1 MGKISIYAKRAL
13 RVLLTILSVLLAVL
27 ATIITCSLKWMFDT
41 WSNLTMDE
49 LIYHLTSPLE
59 GTNDAMIKEY
69 VVKCIVPAV
78 VILLVLAVILTAF
91 RKKKRYYAV
100 MAGAIVLSVSVSAL
114 SVHGAWQAL
123 DVGNYVADR
132 GTYSTFID
140 DNYISPADVE
150 MTFPQEKRNLIYI
163 FLESMETTYADTQS
177 GGAFTENVIPE
188 LTQIAQEN
196 EDFSGETD
204 KLNGGYSMPGTTWT
218 IGAMFGQTAGLPLSV
233 SIDGN
238 NMDTQDTFFAGAV
251 TLGDILE
258 SQGYSQTLLIG
269 SDAVFGGRELY
280 FTEHGSYEMMD
291 YKYAAQNGLIPEDYL
306 VWWGY
311 EDQKLFEFAKQK
323 VTELAAQPEPFNLT
337 MLTVDTHFEDGY
349 MCEGCPKLYGD
360 DQYSNV
366 MRCSSQQVASFIRWI
381 QQQDFYENT
390 TIVLCGDH
398 PTMDSDYCE
407 DVDSDYIRKT
417 YTAYINAAAQKET
430 ETRRDFTTF
439 DQFPTT
445 LAALG
450 VQIEGNRLGLGTNLF
465 SSEPTLTE
473 RFGLDTEAAELKKK
487 SQLIEELADIDYDSQ
502 SLMERE
508 GRVPTGT
515 VYADPYLRDIGGIP
529 VTVTDLV
536 NLPDTV
542 QSVQIAVWTNEDQS
556 DLQWIQLTDRGD
568 GSYGANINVANY
580 GFKLGVYYIDA
591 YIVDGTGTPYM
602 IGQTT
607 GYGGEDGFGGAALGG
622 SPPLL

>member
-1 MGKISIYAKRAL
+1 MRNLSVFVKAFFRIL
-13 RVLLTILSVLLAVL
+13 FTILAVLLAVL
-27 ATIITCSLKWMFDT
+27 ATVITCSLRWMFDT

-49 LIYHLTSPLE
+49 LIYHLTSPLD
-59 GTNDAMIKEY
+59 GTNDAMIREY
-69 VVKCIVPAV
+69 IDTCIVPAV
-78 VILLVLAVILTAF
+78 IVLLFLLVLFAAF
-91 RKKKRYYAV
+91 RKKKRYYVV

-114 SVHGAWQAL
+114 SVRGAWQDL

-140 DNYISPADVE
+140 DNYVSPSDVE
-150 MTFPQEKRNLIYI
+150 LTFPQEKRNLIYI

-177 GGAFTENVIPE
+177 GGAFDRNVIPE

-196 EDFSGETD
+196 EDFSGETAD
-204 KLNGGYSMPGTTWT
+204 LNGGYSMPGTTWT
-218 IGAMFGQTAGLPLSV
+218 IGAMFAQTSGLPLSV

-238 NMDTQDTFFAGAV
+238 SMDTQTSFFAGAV

-269 SDAVFGGRELY
+269 SDAAFGGRELY
-280 FTEHGSYEMMD
+280 FTEHGNYEMMD
-291 YKYAAQNGLIPEDYL
+291 YKYAVQNGLIPEDYH

-311 EDQKLFEFAKQK
+311 EDEKLFEFARQK

-349 MCEGCPKLYGD
+349 VCERCPQLYGD

-366 MRCSSQQVASFIRWI
+366 MRCSSRQVSAFVQWL

-390 TIVLCGDH
+390 TIILCGDH

-407 DVDSDYIRKT
+407 DIDSGYTRKT

-473 RFGLDTEAAELKKK
+473 RFGRETEERELKKN
-487 SQLIEELADIDYDSQ
+487 SQLIEKLADIDYDSE
-502 SLMERE
+502 SLKVRE

-529 VTVTDLV
+529 VTVTDLA
-536 NLPDTV
+536 NLPDEV

-556 DLQWIQLTDRGD
+556 DLQWIQLGSRED
-568 GSYGANINVANY
+568 GSFGANINVANY

-591 YIVDGTGTPYM
+591 YIVDSTGTPYM
-602 IGQTT
+602 IGQAT
-607 GYGGEDGFGGAALGG
+607 GYVD
-622 SPPLL
+622 

>member
-1 MGKISIYAKRAL
+1 MKKLSVFAKQSL
-13 RVLLTILSVLLAVL
+13 CVLLTILAILLAAL
-27 ATIITCSLKWMFDT
+27 ATIITCSLQWMFNT

-59 GTNDAMIKEY
+59 GTNDAMIREY
-69 VVKCIVPAV
+69 IDECIVPAV
-78 VILLVLAVILTAF
+78 VILLVLVVIFAAS

-100 MAGAIVLSVSVSAL
+100 MAGAIILSVSISAL

-123 DVGNYVADR
+123 DVGNYVTDK

-140 DNYISPADVE
+140 DNYVSPADVE
-150 MTFPQEKRNLIYI
+150 ITFPQEKRNLIYI

-188 LTQIAQEN
+188 LTRIAQEN

-204 KLNGGYSMPGTTWT
+204 NLNGGYSMPGTTWT
-218 IGAMFGQTAGLPLSV
+218 IGGMFGQTAGLPLSV

-238 NMDTQDTFFAGAV
+238 SMDTQDTFFAGAV

-280 FTEHGSYEMMD
+280 FTEHGNYEMMD
-291 YKYAAQNGLIPEDYL
+291 YKYAAENGLIPEDYY

-349 MCEGCPKLYGD
+349 MCESCPQLYGD

-366 MRCSSQQVASFIRWI
+366 MRCSSQQVAAFIRWL

-398 PTMDSDYCE
+398 PTMDSDYCA
-407 DVDSDYIRKT
+407 DVDSDYTRKT

-430 ETRRDFTTF
+430 DSRRDYTTF

-450 VQIEGNRLGLGTNLF
+450 VQIDGNRLGLGTNLF

-473 RFGLDTEAAELKKK
+473 RFGLDTEAAELKKNSK
-487 SQLIEELADIDYDSQ
+487 LIEELANIDHNSQ

-515 VYADPYLRDIGGIP
+515 VYVDSYLRDIGGIP
-529 VTVTDLV
+529 VTVTDLA

-542 QSVQIAVWTNEDQS
+542 QSVQIAVWTTEDQS

-602 IGQTT
+602 IGQAT
-607 GYGGEDGFGGAALGG
+607 GYVD
-622 SPPLL
+622 

>member
-13 RVLLTILSVLLAVL
+13 RVLLTILAVLLAVL

-140 DNYISPADVE
+140 DNYVSPADVE

-163 FLESMETTYADTQS
+163 FLESMETTYADTQN

-258 SQGYSQTLLIG
+258 SQGYSQTLVIG

-337 MLTVDTHFEDGY
+337 MLTVDTHSEDGY

-407 DVDSDYIRKT
+407 DVDGDYIRKT

-607 GYGGEDGFGGAALGG
+607 GYVD
-622 SPPLL
+622 

>member
-1 MGKISIYAKRAL
+1 MRKLSVFVKAFFRIL
-13 RVLLTILSVLLAVL
+13 FTILAVLLAVL
-27 ATIITCSLKWMFDT
+27 ATVITCSLRWMFDT

-49 LIYHLTSPLE
+49 LIYHLTSPLD
-59 GTNDAMIKEY
+59 GTNDAMIREY
-69 VVKCIVPAV
+69 IDTCIVPAV
-78 VILLVLAVILTAF
+78 IVLLFLLVLFAAF
-91 RKKKRYYAV
+91 RKKKRYYIV
-100 MAGAIVLSVSVSAL
+100 MAGAIVLSVSVGAL
-114 SVHGAWQAL
+114 SVRGAWQDL

-140 DNYISPADVE
+140 DNYVSPSDVE
-150 MTFPQEKRNLIYI
+150 LTFPQEKRNLIYI

-177 GGAFTENVIPE
+177 GGAFDRNVIPE

-196 EDFSGETD
+196 EDFSGETAD
-204 KLNGGYSMPGTTWT
+204 LNGGYSMPGTTWT
-218 IGAMFGQTAGLPLSV
+218 IGAMFAQTSGLPLSV

-238 NMDTQDTFFAGAV
+238 SMDTQTSFFAGAV

-269 SDAVFGGRELY
+269 SDAAFGGRELY
-280 FTEHGSYEMMD
+280 FTEHGNYEMMD
-291 YKYAAQNGLIPEDYL
+291 YKYAVQNGLIPEDYY

-311 EDQKLFEFAKQK
+311 EDEKLFEFARQK

-349 MCEGCPKLYGD
+349 VCERCPQLYGD

-366 MRCSSQQVASFIRWI
+366 MRCSSRQVSAFVQWL

-390 TIVLCGDH
+390 TIILCGDH

-407 DVDSDYIRKT
+407 DIDSGYTRKT

-473 RFGLDTEAAELKKK
+473 RFGRETEERELKKN
-487 SQLIEELADIDYDSQ
+487 SQLIEKLADIDYDSE
-502 SLMERE
+502 SLKVRE

-529 VTVTDLV
+529 VTVTDLA
-536 NLPDTV
+536 NLPDEV

-556 DLQWIQLTDRGD
+556 DLQWIQLGARED
-568 GSYGANINVANY
+568 GSFGANINVANY

-591 YIVDGTGTPYM
+591 YIVDSTGTPYM
-602 IGQTT
+602 IGQAT
-607 GYGGEDGFGGAALGG
+607 GYVD
-622 SPPLL
+622 

>member
-291 YKYAAQNGLIPEDYL
+291 YKYAVQNGLIPEDYL

-607 GYGGEDGFGGAALGG
+607 GYVD
-622 SPPLL
+622 

>member
-1 MGKISIYAKRAL
+1 MRNLSVFVKAFFRIL
-13 RVLLTILSVLLAVL
+13 FTILAVLLAVL
-27 ATIITCSLKWMFDT
+27 ATVITCSLRWMFDT

-49 LIYHLTSPLE
+49 LIYHLTSPLD
-59 GTNDAMIKEY
+59 GTNDAMIREY
-69 VVKCIVPAV
+69 IDTCIVPAV
-78 VILLVLAVILTAF
+78 IVLLFLLVLFAAF
-91 RKKKRYYAV
+91 RKKKRYYVV
-100 MAGAIVLSVSVSAL
+100 MAGAIVLSVSVGAL
-114 SVHGAWQAL
+114 SVRGAWQDL

-140 DNYISPADVE
+140 DNYVSPSDVE
-150 MTFPQEKRNLIYI
+150 LTFPQEKRNLIYI

-177 GGAFTENVIPE
+177 GGAFDRNVIPE

-196 EDFSGETD
+196 EDFSGETAD
-204 KLNGGYSMPGTTWT
+204 LNGGYSMPGTTWT
-218 IGAMFGQTAGLPLSV
+218 IGAMFAQTSGLPLSV

-238 NMDTQDTFFAGAV
+238 SMDTQTSFFAGAV

-269 SDAVFGGRELY
+269 SDAAFGGRELY
-280 FTEHGSYEMMD
+280 FTEHGNYEMMD
-291 YKYAAQNGLIPEDYL
+291 YKYAVQNGLIPEDYH

-311 EDQKLFEFAKQK
+311 EDEKLFEFARQK

-349 MCEGCPKLYGD
+349 VCERCPQLYGD

-366 MRCSSQQVASFIRWI
+366 MRCSSRQVSAFVQWL

-390 TIVLCGDH
+390 TIILCGDH

-407 DVDSDYIRKT
+407 DIDSGYTRKT

-473 RFGLDTEAAELKKK
+473 RFGRETEERELKKN
-487 SQLIEELADIDYDSQ
+487 SQLIEKLADIDYDSE
-502 SLMERE
+502 SLKVRE

-529 VTVTDLV
+529 VTVTDLA
-536 NLPDTV
+536 NLPDEV

-556 DLQWIQLTDRGD
+556 DVQWIQLEARED

-591 YIVDGTGTPYM
+591 YIVDSTGTPYM
-602 IGQTT
+602 IGQAT
-607 GYGGEDGFGGAALGG
+607 GYVD
-622 SPPLL
+622 

>member
-381 QQQDFYENT
+381 QKQDFYENT

-607 GYGGEDGFGGAALGG
+607 GYVD
-622 SPPLL
+622 

>member
-13 RVLLTILSVLLAVL
+13 RVLLTILAVLLAVL

-123 DVGNYVADR
+123 DVGNYMADR

-140 DNYISPADVE
+140 DNYVSPADVE

-163 FLESMETTYADTQS
+163 FLESMETTYADTQN

-556 DLQWIQLTDRGD
+556 DLQWIQLTDQGD
-568 GSYGANINVANY
+568 VSYGANINVANY

-607 GYGGEDGFGGAALGG
+607 GYVD
-622 SPPLL
+622 

>member
-1 MGKISIYAKRAL
+1 MRNLSVFVKAFFRIL
-13 RVLLTILSVLLAVL
+13 FTILAVLLAVL
-27 ATIITCSLKWMFDT
+27 ATVITCSLRWMFDT

-49 LIYHLTSPLE
+49 LIYHLTSPLD
-59 GTNDAMIKEY
+59 GTNDAMIREY
-69 VVKCIVPAV
+69 IDTCIVPAV
-78 VILLVLAVILTAF
+78 IVLLFLLVLFAAF
-91 RKKKRYYAV
+91 RKKKRYYIV
-100 MAGAIVLSVSVSAL
+100 MAGAIVLSVSVGAL
-114 SVHGAWQAL
+114 SVRGAWQDL

-140 DNYISPADVE
+140 DNYVSPSDVE
-150 MTFPQEKRNLIYI
+150 LTFPQEKRNLIYI

-177 GGAFTENVIPE
+177 GGAFDRNVIPE

-196 EDFSGETD
+196 EDFSGETAD
-204 KLNGGYSMPGTTWT
+204 LNGGYSMPGTTWT
-218 IGAMFGQTAGLPLSV
+218 IGAMFAQTSGLPLSV

-238 NMDTQDTFFAGAV
+238 SMDTQTSFFAGAV

-269 SDAVFGGRELY
+269 SDAAFGGRELY
-280 FTEHGSYEMMD
+280 FTEHGNYEMMD
-291 YKYAAQNGLIPEDYL
+291 YKYAVQNGLIPEDYH

-311 EDQKLFEFAKQK
+311 EDEKLFEFARQK

-349 MCEGCPKLYGD
+349 VCERCPQLYGD

-366 MRCSSQQVASFIRWI
+366 MRCSSRQVSAFVQWL

-390 TIVLCGDH
+390 TIILCGDH

-407 DVDSDYIRKT
+407 DIDSGYTRKT

-473 RFGLDTEAAELKKK
+473 RFGRETEERELKKN
-487 SQLIEELADIDYDSQ
+487 SQLIEKLADIDYDSE
-502 SLMERE
+502 SLKVRE

-529 VTVTDLV
+529 VTVTDLA
-536 NLPDTV
+536 NLPDEV

-556 DLQWIQLTDRGD
+556 DLQWIQLGARED
-568 GSYGANINVANY
+568 GSFGANINVANY

-591 YIVDGTGTPYM
+591 YIVDSTGTPYM
-602 IGQTT
+602 IGQAT
-607 GYGGEDGFGGAALGG
+607 GYVD
-622 SPPLL
+622 

>member
-123 DVGNYVADR
+123 DVGSYVADR

-163 FLESMETTYADTQS
+163 FLESMETTYADTQN

-607 GYGGEDGFGGAALGG
+607 GYVD
-622 SPPLL
+622 

>member
-1 MGKISIYAKRAL
+1 MRNLSVFVKAFFRIL
-13 RVLLTILSVLLAVL
+13 FTILAVLLAVL
-27 ATIITCSLKWMFDT
+27 ATVITCSLRWMFDT

-49 LIYHLTSPLE
+49 LIYHLTSPLD
-59 GTNDAMIKEY
+59 GTNDAMIREY
-69 VVKCIVPAV
+69 IDTCIVPAV
-78 VILLVLAVILTAF
+78 IVLLFLLVLFAAF
-91 RKKKRYYAV
+91 RKKKRYYII
-100 MAGAIVLSVSVSAL
+100 MAGAIVLSVSVGAL
-114 SVHGAWQAL
+114 SVRGAWQDL

-140 DNYISPADVE
+140 DNYVSPSDVE
-150 MTFPQEKRNLIYI
+150 LTFPQEKRNLIYI

-177 GGAFTENVIPE
+177 GGAFDRNVIPE

-196 EDFSGETD
+196 EDFSGETAD
-204 KLNGGYSMPGTTWT
+204 LNGGYSMPGTTWT
-218 IGAMFGQTAGLPLSV
+218 IGAMFAQTSGLPLSV

-238 NMDTQDTFFAGAV
+238 SMDTQTSFFAGAV

-269 SDAVFGGRELY
+269 SDAAFGGRELY
-280 FTEHGSYEMMD
+280 FTEHGNYEMMD
-291 YKYAAQNGLIPEDYL
+291 YKYAVQNGLIPEDYY

-311 EDQKLFEFAKQK
+311 EDEKLFEFARQK

-349 MCEGCPKLYGD
+349 VCERCPQLYGD

-366 MRCSSQQVASFIRWI
+366 MRCSCRQVSAFVQWL

-390 TIVLCGDH
+390 TIILCGDH

-407 DVDSDYIRKT
+407 DIDSGYTRKT

-473 RFGLDTEAAELKKK
+473 RFGRETEERELKKN
-487 SQLIEELADIDYDSQ
+487 SQLIEKLADIDYDSE
-502 SLMERE
+502 SLKVRE

-529 VTVTDLV
+529 VTVTDLA
-536 NLPDTV
+536 NLPDEV

-556 DLQWIQLTDRGD
+556 DLQWIQLGARED
-568 GSYGANINVANY
+568 GSFGANINVANY

-591 YIVDGTGTPYM
+591 YIVDSTGTPYM
-602 IGQTT
+602 IGQAT
-607 GYGGEDGFGGAALGG
+607 GYVD
-622 SPPLL
+622 

>member
-1 MGKISIYAKRAL
+1 MRKLSVFVKAFFRIL
-13 RVLLTILSVLLAVL
+13 FTILAVLLAVL
-27 ATIITCSLKWMFDT
+27 ATVITCSLRWMFDT

-49 LIYHLTSPLE
+49 LIYHLTSPLD
-59 GTNDAMIKEY
+59 GTNDAMIREY
-69 VVKCIVPAV
+69 IDTCIVPAV
-78 VILLVLAVILTAF
+78 IVLLFLLVLFAAL
-91 RKKKRYYAV
+91 RKKKRSYIV
-100 MAGAIVLSVSVSAL
+100 MAGAIVLSVSVGAL
-114 SVHGAWQAL
+114 SVRGAWQDL

-140 DNYISPADVE
+140 DNYVSPSDVE
-150 MTFPQEKRNLIYI
+150 LTFPQEKRNLIYI

-177 GGAFTENVIPE
+177 GGAFDRNVIPE

-196 EDFSGETD
+196 EDFSGETAD
-204 KLNGGYSMPGTTWT
+204 LNGGYSMPGTTWT
-218 IGAMFGQTAGLPLSV
+218 IGAMFAQTSGLPLSV

-238 NMDTQDTFFAGAV
+238 SMDTQTSFFAGAV

-269 SDAVFGGRELY
+269 SDAAFGGRELY
-280 FTEHGSYEMMD
+280 FTEHGNYEMMD
-291 YKYAAQNGLIPEDYL
+291 YKYAVQNGLIPEDYH

-311 EDQKLFEFAKQK
+311 EDEKLFEFARQK

-349 MCEGCPKLYGD
+349 VCERCPQLYGD

-366 MRCSSQQVASFIRWI
+366 MRCSSRQVSAFVQWL

-390 TIVLCGDH
+390 TIILCGDH

-407 DVDSDYIRKT
+407 DIDSGYTRKT

-445 LAALG
+445 LATLG

-473 RFGLDTEAAELKKK
+473 RFGRETEERELKKN
-487 SQLIEELADIDYDSQ
+487 SQLIEKLADIDYDSE
-502 SLMERE
+502 SLKVRE

-529 VTVTDLV
+529 VTVTDLA
-536 NLPDTV
+536 NLPDEV

-556 DLQWIQLTDRGD
+556 DLQWIQLGARED
-568 GSYGANINVANY
+568 GSFGANINVANY

-591 YIVDGTGTPYM
+591 YIVDSTGTPYM
-602 IGQTT
+602 IGQAT
-607 GYGGEDGFGGAALGG
+607 GYVD
-622 SPPLL
+622 

>member
-1 MGKISIYAKRAL
+1 MRNLSVFVKAFFRIL
-13 RVLLTILSVLLAVL
+13 FTILAVLLAVL
-27 ATIITCSLKWMFDT
+27 ATVITCSLRWMFDT

-49 LIYHLTSPLE
+49 LIYHLTSPLD
-59 GTNDAMIKEY
+59 GTNDAMIREY
-69 VVKCIVPAV
+69 IDTCIVPAV
-78 VILLVLAVILTAF
+78 IVLLFLLVLFAAF
-91 RKKKRYYAV
+91 RKKKRYYIV
-100 MAGAIVLSVSVSAL
+100 MAGAIVLSVSVGAL
-114 SVHGAWQAL
+114 SVRGAWQDL
-123 DVGNYVADR
+123 DMGNYVADR

-140 DNYISPADVE
+140 DNYVSPSDVE
-150 MTFPQEKRNLIYI
+150 LTFPQEKRNLIYI

-177 GGAFTENVIPE
+177 GGAFDRNVIPE

-196 EDFSGETD
+196 EDFSGETAD
-204 KLNGGYSMPGTTWT
+204 LNGGYSMPGTTWT
-218 IGAMFGQTAGLPLSV
+218 IGAMFAQTSGLPLSV

-238 NMDTQDTFFAGAV
+238 SMDTQTSFFAGAV

-269 SDAVFGGRELY
+269 SDAAFGGRELY
-280 FTEHGSYEMMD
+280 FTEHGNYEMMD
-291 YKYAAQNGLIPEDYL
+291 YKYAVQNGLIPEDYH

-311 EDQKLFEFAKQK
+311 EDEKLFEFARQK
-323 VTELAAQPEPFNLT
+323 VTELVAQPEPFNLT

-349 MCEGCPKLYGD
+349 VCERCPQLYGD

-366 MRCSSQQVASFIRWI
+366 MRCSSRQVSAFVQWL
-381 QQQDFYENT
+381 QQQDFYENA
-390 TIVLCGDH
+390 TIILCGDH

-407 DVDSDYIRKT
+407 DIDSGYTRKT

-473 RFGLDTEAAELKKK
+473 RFGRETEERELKKN
-487 SQLIEELADIDYDSQ
+487 SQLIEKLADIDYDSE
-502 SLMERE
+502 SLKVRE

-529 VTVTDLV
+529 VTVTDLA
-536 NLPDTV
+536 NLPDEV

-556 DLQWIQLTDRGD
+556 DLQWIQLGARED
-568 GSYGANINVANY
+568 GSFGANINVANY

-591 YIVDGTGTPYM
+591 YIVDSTGTPYM
-602 IGQTT
+602 IGQAT
-607 GYGGEDGFGGAALGG
+607 GYVD
-622 SPPLL
+622 

>member
-1 MGKISIYAKRAL
+1 MRNLSVFVKAFFRIL
-13 RVLLTILSVLLAVL
+13 FTILAVLLAVL
-27 ATIITCSLKWMFDT
+27 ATVITCSLRWMFDT

-49 LIYHLTSPLE
+49 LIYHLTSPLD
-59 GTNDAMIKEY
+59 GTNDAMIREY
-69 VVKCIVPAV
+69 IDTCIVPAV
-78 VILLVLAVILTAF
+78 IVLLFLLVLFAAF
-91 RKKKRYYAV
+91 RKKKRYYIV
-100 MAGAIVLSVSVSAL
+100 MAGAIVLSVSVGAL
-114 SVHGAWQAL
+114 SVRGAWQDL

-140 DNYISPADVE
+140 DNYVSPSDVE
-150 MTFPQEKRNLIYI
+150 LTFPQEKRNLIYI

-177 GGAFTENVIPE
+177 GGAFDRNVIPE

-196 EDFSGETD
+196 EDFSGETAD
-204 KLNGGYSMPGTTWT
+204 LNGGYSMPGTTWT
-218 IGAMFGQTAGLPLSV
+218 IGAMFAQTSGLPLSV

-238 NMDTQDTFFAGAV
+238 SMDTQTSFFAGAV

-269 SDAVFGGRELY
+269 SDAAFGGRELY
-280 FTEHGSYEMMD
+280 FTEHGNYEMMD
-291 YKYAAQNGLIPEDYL
+291 YKYAVQNGLIPEDYH

-311 EDQKLFEFAKQK
+311 EDEKLFEFARQK
-323 VTELAAQPEPFNLT
+323 VTELAAQPEPFILT

-349 MCEGCPKLYGD
+349 VCERCPQLYGD

-366 MRCSSQQVASFIRWI
+366 MRCSSRQVSAFVQWL

-390 TIVLCGDH
+390 TIILCGDH

-407 DVDSDYIRKT
+407 DIDSGYTRKT

-445 LAALG
+445 LATLG

-473 RFGLDTEAAELKKK
+473 RFGRETEERELKKN
-487 SQLIEELADIDYDSQ
+487 SQLIEKLADIDYDSE
-502 SLMERE
+502 SLKVRE

-529 VTVTDLV
+529 VTVTDLA
-536 NLPDTV
+536 NLPDEV

-556 DLQWIQLTDRGD
+556 DLQWIQLGARED
-568 GSYGANINVANY
+568 GSFGANINVANY

-591 YIVDGTGTPYM
+591 YIVDSTGTPYM
-602 IGQTT
+602 IGQAT
-607 GYGGEDGFGGAALGG
+607 GYVD
-622 SPPLL
+622 

>member
-1 MGKISIYAKRAL
+1 MRKLSVFVKAFFRIL
-13 RVLLTILSVLLAVL
+13 FTILAVLLAVL
-27 ATIITCSLKWMFDT
+27 ATVITCSLRWMFDT

-49 LIYHLTSPLE
+49 LIYHLTSPLD
-59 GTNDAMIKEY
+59 GTNDAMIREY
-69 VVKCIVPAV
+69 IDTCIVPAV
-78 VILLVLAVILTAF
+78 IVLLFLLVLFAAF
-91 RKKKRYYAV
+91 RKKKRYYIV
-100 MAGAIVLSVSVSAL
+100 IAGAIVLSVSVSAL
-114 SVHGAWQAL
+114 SVRGAWQDL

-140 DNYISPADVE
+140 DNYVSPSDVE
-150 MTFPQEKRNLIYI
+150 LTFPQEKRNLIYI

-177 GGAFTENVIPE
+177 GGAFDRNVIPE

-196 EDFSGETD
+196 EDFSGETAD
-204 KLNGGYSMPGTTWT
+204 LNGGYSMPGTTWT
-218 IGAMFGQTAGLPLSV
+218 IGAMFAQTSGLPLSV

-238 NMDTQDTFFAGAV
+238 SMDTQTSFFAGAV

-269 SDAVFGGRELY
+269 SDAAFGGRELY
-280 FTEHGSYEMMD
+280 FTEHGNYEMMD
-291 YKYAAQNGLIPEDYL
+291 YKYAVQNGLIPEDYY

-311 EDQKLFEFAKQK
+311 EDEKLFEFARQK

-349 MCEGCPKLYGD
+349 VCERCPQLYGD

-366 MRCSSQQVASFIRWI
+366 MRCSSRQVSAFVQWL

-390 TIVLCGDH
+390 TIILCGDH

-407 DVDSDYIRKT
+407 DIDSGYTRKT

-473 RFGLDTEAAELKKK
+473 RFGRETEERELKKN
-487 SQLIEELADIDYDSQ
+487 SQLIEKLADIDYDSE
-502 SLMERE
+502 SLKVRE

-529 VTVTDLV
+529 VTVTDLA
-536 NLPDTV
+536 NLPDEV

-556 DLQWIQLTDRGD
+556 DLQWIQLGSRED
-568 GSYGANINVANY
+568 GSFGANINVANY

-591 YIVDGTGTPYM
+591 YIVDSTGTPYM
-602 IGQTT
+602 IGQAT
-607 GYGGEDGFGGAALGG
+607 GYVD
-622 SPPLL
+622 

>member
-1 MGKISIYAKRAL
+1 MRNLSVFVKAFFRIL
-13 RVLLTILSVLLAVL
+13 FTILAVLLAVL
-27 ATIITCSLKWMFDT
+27 ATVITCSLRWMFDT

-49 LIYHLTSPLE
+49 LIYHLTSPLD
-59 GTNDAMIKEY
+59 GTNDAMIREY
-69 VVKCIVPAV
+69 IDTCIVPAV
-78 VILLVLAVILTAF
+78 IVLLFLLVLFAAF
-91 RKKKRYYAV
+91 RKKKRYYIV
-100 MAGAIVLSVSVSAL
+100 MAGAIVLSVSVGAL
-114 SVHGAWQAL
+114 SVRGAWQDL

-140 DNYISPADVE
+140 DNYVSPSDVE
-150 MTFPQEKRNLIYI
+150 LTFPQEKRNLIYI

-177 GGAFTENVIPE
+177 GGAFDRNVIPE

-196 EDFSGETD
+196 EDFSGETAD
-204 KLNGGYSMPGTTWT
+204 LNGGYSMPGTTWT
-218 IGAMFGQTAGLPLSV
+218 IGAMFAQTSGLPLSV

-238 NMDTQDTFFAGAV
+238 SMDTQTSFFAGAV

-269 SDAVFGGRELY
+269 SDAAFGGRELY
-280 FTEHGSYEMMD
+280 FTEHGNYEMMD
-291 YKYAAQNGLIPEDYL
+291 YKYAVQNGLIPEDYY

-311 EDQKLFEFAKQK
+311 EDEKLFEFARQK

-349 MCEGCPKLYGD
+349 VCERCPQLYGD

-366 MRCSSQQVASFIRWI
+366 MRCSCRQVFAFVQWL

-390 TIVLCGDH
+390 TIILCGDH

-407 DVDSDYIRKT
+407 DIDSGYTRKT

-473 RFGLDTEAAELKKK
+473 RFGRETEERELKKN
-487 SQLIEELADIDYDSQ
+487 SQLIEKLADIDYDSE
-502 SLMERE
+502 SLKVRE

-529 VTVTDLV
+529 VTVTDLA
-536 NLPDTV
+536 NLPDEV

-556 DLQWIQLTDRGD
+556 DLQWIQLGARED
-568 GSYGANINVANY
+568 GSFGANINVANY

-591 YIVDGTGTPYM
+591 YIVDSTGTPYM
-602 IGQTT
+602 IGQAT
-607 GYGGEDGFGGAALGG
+607 GYVD
-622 SPPLL
+622 

>member
-1 MGKISIYAKRAL
+1 MRKLSVFVKAFFRIL
-13 RVLLTILSVLLAVL
+13 FTILAVLLAVL
-27 ATIITCSLKWMFDT
+27 ATVITCSLRWMFDT

-49 LIYHLTSPLE
+49 LIYHLTSPLD
-59 GTNDAMIKEY
+59 GTNDAMIREY
-69 VVKCIVPAV
+69 IDTCIVPAV
-78 VILLVLAVILTAF
+78 IVLLFLLVLFAAF
-91 RKKKRYYAV
+91 RKKKRYYIV
-100 MAGAIVLSVSVSAL
+100 MAGAIVLSVSVGAL
-114 SVHGAWQAL
+114 SVRGAWQDL

-140 DNYISPADVE
+140 DNYVSPSDVE
-150 MTFPQEKRNLIYI
+150 LTFPQEKRNLIYI
-163 FLESMETTYADTQS
+163 FLESMEITYADTQS
-177 GGAFTENVIPE
+177 GGAFDRNVIPE

-196 EDFSGETD
+196 EDFSGETAD
-204 KLNGGYSMPGTTWT
+204 LNGGYSMPGTTWT
-218 IGAMFGQTAGLPLSV
+218 IGAMFAQTSGLPLSV

-238 NMDTQDTFFAGAV
+238 SMDTQTSFFAGAV

-269 SDAVFGGRELY
+269 SDAAFGGRELY
-280 FTEHGSYEMMD
+280 FTEHGNYEMMD
-291 YKYAAQNGLIPEDYL
+291 YKYAVQNGLIPEDYY

-311 EDQKLFEFAKQK
+311 EDEKLFEFARQK

-349 MCEGCPKLYGD
+349 VCERCPQLYGD

-366 MRCSSQQVASFIRWI
+366 MRCSSRQVSAFVQWL

-390 TIVLCGDH
+390 TIILCGDH

-407 DVDSDYIRKT
+407 DIDSGYTRKT

-473 RFGLDTEAAELKKK
+473 RFGRETEERELKKN
-487 SQLIEELADIDYDSQ
+487 SQLIEELANIDFDSQ

-529 VTVTDLV
+529 VTVTDLA
-536 NLPDTV
+536 NLPDEV

-556 DLQWIQLTDRGD
+556 DLQWIQLGARED
-568 GSYGANINVANY
+568 GSFGANINVANY

-591 YIVDGTGTPYM
+591 YIVDSTGTPYM
-602 IGQTT
+602 IGQAT
-607 GYGGEDGFGGAALGG
+607 GYVD
-622 SPPLL
+622 

>member
-1 MGKISIYAKRAL
+1 MRKLSVFVKAFF
-13 RVLLTILSVLLAVL
+13 RVLFTILAVLLAVL
-27 ATIITCSLKWMFDT
+27 ATVITCSLRWMFDT

-49 LIYHLTSPLE
+49 LIYHLTSPLD
-59 GTNDAMIKEY
+59 GTNDAMIREY
-69 VVKCIVPAV
+69 IDTCIVPAV
-78 VILLVLAVILTAF
+78 IVLLFLLVLFAAF
-91 RKKKRYYAV
+91 RKKKRYYIV
-100 MAGAIVLSVSVSAL
+100 MAGAIVLSVSVGAL
-114 SVHGAWQAL
+114 SVRGAWQDL

-140 DNYISPADVE
+140 DNYVSPSDVE
-150 MTFPQEKRNLIYI
+150 LTFPQEKRNLIYI

-177 GGAFTENVIPE
+177 GGAFDRNVIPE

-196 EDFSGETD
+196 EDFSGETAD
-204 KLNGGYSMPGTTWT
+204 LNGGYSMPGTTWT
-218 IGAMFGQTAGLPLSV
+218 IGAMFAQTSGLPLSV

-238 NMDTQDTFFAGAV
+238 SMDTQTSFFAGAV

-269 SDAVFGGRELY
+269 SDAAFGGRELY
-280 FTEHGSYEMMD
+280 FTEHGNYEMMD
-291 YKYAAQNGLIPEDYL
+291 YKYAVQNGLIPEDYH

-311 EDQKLFEFAKQK
+311 EDEKLFEFARQK

-349 MCEGCPKLYGD
+349 VCERCPQLYGD

-366 MRCSSQQVASFIRWI
+366 MRCSSRQVSAFVQWL

-390 TIVLCGDH
+390 TIILCGDH

-407 DVDSDYIRKT
+407 DIDSGYTRKT

-473 RFGLDTEAAELKKK
+473 RFGRETEERELKKN
-487 SQLIEELADIDYDSQ
+487 SQLIEKLADIDYDSE
-502 SLMERE
+502 SLKVRE

-529 VTVTDLV
+529 VTVTDLA
-536 NLPDTV
+536 NLPDEV

-556 DLQWIQLTDRGD
+556 DLQWIQLGARED
-568 GSYGANINVANY
+568 GSFGANINVANY

-591 YIVDGTGTPYM
+591 YIVDSTGTPYM
-602 IGQTT
+602 IGPAT
-607 GYGGEDGFGGAALGG
+607 GYVD
-622 SPPLL
+622 

>member
-1 MGKISIYAKRAL
+1 MKKLSVFVKAFFRIL
-13 RVLLTILSVLLAVL
+13 FTILAVLLAVL
-27 ATIITCSLKWMFDT
+27 ATVITCSLRWMFDT

-49 LIYHLTSPLE
+49 LIYHLTSPLD
-59 GTNDAMIKEY
+59 GTNDAMIREY
-69 VVKCIVPAV
+69 IDTCIVPAV
-78 VILLVLAVILTAF
+78 IVLLFLLVLFAAF
-91 RKKKRYYAV
+91 RKKKRYYIV
-100 MAGAIVLSVSVSAL
+100 MAGAIVLSVSVGAL
-114 SVHGAWQAL
+114 SVRGAWQDL

-140 DNYISPADVE
+140 DNYVSPSDVE
-150 MTFPQEKRNLIYI
+150 LTFPQEKRNLIYI

-177 GGAFTENVIPE
+177 GGAFDRNVIPE

-196 EDFSGETD
+196 EDFSGETAD
-204 KLNGGYSMPGTTWT
+204 LNGGYSMPGTTWT
-218 IGAMFGQTAGLPLSV
+218 IGAMFAQTSGLPLSV

-238 NMDTQDTFFAGAV
+238 SMDTQTSFFAGAV

-269 SDAVFGGRELY
+269 SDAAFGGRELY
-280 FTEHGSYEMMD
+280 FTEHGNYEMMD
-291 YKYAAQNGLIPEDYL
+291 YKYAVQNGLIPEDYY

-311 EDQKLFEFAKQK
+311 EDEKLFEFARQK

-349 MCEGCPKLYGD
+349 VCERCPQLYGD

-366 MRCSSQQVASFIRWI
+366 MRCSCRQVSAFVQWL

-390 TIVLCGDH
+390 TIILCGDH

-407 DVDSDYIRKT
+407 DIDSGYTRKT

-473 RFGLDTEAAELKKK
+473 RFGRETEERELKKN
-487 SQLIEELADIDYDSQ
+487 SQLIEKLADIDYDSE
-502 SLMERE
+502 SLKVRE

-529 VTVTDLV
+529 VTVTDLA
-536 NLPDTV
+536 NLPDEV

-556 DLQWIQLTDRGD
+556 DLQWIQLGARED
-568 GSYGANINVANY
+568 GSFGANINVANY

-591 YIVDGTGTPYM
+591 YIVDSTGTPYM
-602 IGQTT
+602 IGQAT
-607 GYGGEDGFGGAALGG
+607 GYVD
-622 SPPLL
+622 

>member
-13 RVLLTILSVLLAVL
+13 RVLLTILAVLLAVL

-41 WSNLTMDE
+41 WGNLTMDE

-123 DVGNYVADR
+123 DVENYVADR

-140 DNYISPADVE
+140 DNYVSPADVE

-163 FLESMETTYADTQS
+163 FLESMETTYADTQN

-407 DVDSDYIRKT
+407 DVDGDYIRKT

-607 GYGGEDGFGGAALGG
+607 GYVD
-622 SPPLL
+622 

>member
-1 MGKISIYAKRAL
+1 
-13 RVLLTILSVLLAVL
+13 
-27 ATIITCSLKWMFDT
+27 
-41 WSNLTMDE
+41 
-49 LIYHLTSPLE
+49 
-59 GTNDAMIKEY
+59 
-69 VVKCIVPAV
+69 
-78 VILLVLAVILTAF
+78 
-91 RKKKRYYAV
+91 
-100 MAGAIVLSVSVSAL
+100 
-114 SVHGAWQAL
+114 
-123 DVGNYVADR
+123 
-132 GTYSTFID
+132 
-140 DNYISPADVE
+140 
-150 MTFPQEKRNLIYI
+150 
-163 FLESMETTYADTQS
+163 METTYADTQS
-177 GGAFTENVIPE
+177 GGAFDRNVIPE

-196 EDFSGETD
+196 EDFSGETAD
-204 KLNGGYSMPGTTWT
+204 LNGGYSMPGTTWT
-218 IGAMFGQTAGLPLSV
+218 IGAMFAQTSGLPLSV

-238 NMDTQDTFFAGAV
+238 SMDTQTSFFAGAV

-269 SDAVFGGRELY
+269 SDAAFGGRELY
-280 FTEHGSYEMMD
+280 FTEHGNYEMMD
-291 YKYAAQNGLIPEDYL
+291 YKYAVQNGLIPEDYH

-311 EDQKLFEFAKQK
+311 EDEKLFEFARQK

-349 MCEGCPKLYGD
+349 VCERCPQLYGD

-366 MRCSSQQVASFIRWI
+366 MRCSSRQVSAFVQWL

-390 TIVLCGDH
+390 TIILCGDH

-407 DVDSDYIRKT
+407 DIDSGYTRKT

-473 RFGLDTEAAELKKK
+473 RFGRETEERELKKN
-487 SQLIEELADIDYDSQ
+487 SQLIEKLADIDYDSE
-502 SLMERE
+502 SLKVRE

-529 VTVTDLV
+529 VTVTDLA
-536 NLPDTV
+536 NLPDEV

-556 DLQWIQLTDRGD
+556 DLQWIQLGARED
-568 GSYGANINVANY
+568 GSFGANINVANY

-591 YIVDGTGTPYM
+591 YIVDSTGTPYM
-602 IGQTT
+602 IGQAT
-607 GYGGEDGFGGAALGG
+607 GYVD
-622 SPPLL
+622 

>member
-1 MGKISIYAKRAL
+1 MRNLSVFVKAFFRIL
-13 RVLLTILSVLLAVL
+13 FTILAVLLAVL
-27 ATIITCSLKWMFDT
+27 ATVITCSLRWMFDT

-49 LIYHLTSPLE
+49 LIYHLTSPLD
-59 GTNDAMIKEY
+59 GTNDAMIREY
-69 VVKCIVPAV
+69 IDTCIVPAV
-78 VILLVLAVILTAF
+78 IVLLFLLVLFAAF
-91 RKKKRYYAV
+91 RKKKRYYIV
-100 MAGAIVLSVSVSAL
+100 MAGAIVLSVSVGAL
-114 SVHGAWQAL
+114 SVRGAWQDL

-140 DNYISPADVE
+140 DNYVSPSDVE
-150 MTFPQEKRNLIYI
+150 LTFPQEKRNLIYI

-177 GGAFTENVIPE
+177 GGAFDRNVIPE

-196 EDFSGETD
+196 EDFSGETAD
-204 KLNGGYSMPGTTWT
+204 LNGGYSMPGTTWT
-218 IGAMFGQTAGLPLSV
+218 IGAMFAQTSGLPLSV

-238 NMDTQDTFFAGAV
+238 SMDTQTSFFAGAV

-269 SDAVFGGRELY
+269 SDAAFGGRELY
-280 FTEHGSYEMMD
+280 FTEHGNYEMMD
-291 YKYAAQNGLIPEDYL
+291 YKYAVQNGLIPEDYH

-311 EDQKLFEFAKQK
+311 EDEKLFEFARQK

-349 MCEGCPKLYGD
+349 VCERCPQLYGD

-366 MRCSSQQVASFIRWI
+366 MRCSSRQVSAFVQWL

-390 TIVLCGDH
+390 TIILCGDH
-398 PTMDSDYCE
+398 PTMVSDYCE
-407 DVDSDYIRKT
+407 DIDSGYTRKT

-473 RFGLDTEAAELKKK
+473 RFGRETEERELKKN
-487 SQLIEELADIDYDSQ
+487 SQLIEKLADIDYDSE
-502 SLMERE
+502 SLKVRE

-529 VTVTDLV
+529 VTVTDLA
-536 NLPDTV
+536 NLPDEV

-556 DLQWIQLTDRGD
+556 DLQWIQLGARED
-568 GSYGANINVANY
+568 GSFGANINVANY

-591 YIVDGTGTPYM
+591 YIVDSTGTPYM
-602 IGQTT
+602 IGQAT
-607 GYGGEDGFGGAALGG
+607 GYVD
-622 SPPLL
+622 

>member
-13 RVLLTILSVLLAVL
+13 RVLLTILAVLLAVL

-140 DNYISPADVE
+140 DNYVSPADVE

-163 FLESMETTYADTQS
+163 FLESMETTYADTQN

-407 DVDSDYIRKT
+407 DVDGDYIRKT

-602 IGQTT
+602 LGQTT
-607 GYGGEDGFGGAALGG
+607 GYVD
-622 SPPLL
+622 

>member
-1 MGKISIYAKRAL
+1 MKKLSVFVKAFFRIL
-13 RVLLTILSVLLAVL
+13 FTILAVLLAVL
-27 ATIITCSLKWMFDT
+27 ATVITCSLRWMFDT

-49 LIYHLTSPLE
+49 LIYHLTSPLD
-59 GTNDAMIKEY
+59 GTNDAMIREY
-69 VVKCIVPAV
+69 IDTCIVPAV
-78 VILLVLAVILTAF
+78 IFLLFLLVLFAAF
-91 RKKKRYYAV
+91 RKKKRYYIV
-100 MAGAIVLSVSVSAL
+100 IAGAIVLSVSVGAL
-114 SVHGAWQAL
+114 SVRGAWQDL

-140 DNYISPADVE
+140 DNYVSPSDVE
-150 MTFPQEKRNLIYI
+150 LTFPQEKRNLIYI

-177 GGAFTENVIPE
+177 GGAFDRNVIPE

-196 EDFSGETD
+196 EDFSGETAD
-204 KLNGGYSMPGTTWT
+204 LNGGYSMPGTTWT
-218 IGAMFGQTAGLPLSV
+218 IGAMFAQTSGLPLSV

-238 NMDTQDTFFAGAV
+238 SMDTQTSFFAGAV

-269 SDAVFGGRELY
+269 SDAAFGGRELY
-280 FTEHGSYEMMD
+280 FTEHGNYEMMD
-291 YKYAAQNGLIPEDYL
+291 YKYAVQNGLIPEDYY

-311 EDQKLFEFAKQK
+311 EDEKLFEFARQK

-349 MCEGCPKLYGD
+349 VCERCPQLYGD

-366 MRCSSQQVASFIRWI
+366 MRCSSRQVSAFVQWL

-390 TIVLCGDH
+390 TIILCGDH

-407 DVDSDYIRKT
+407 DIDSGYTRKT

-473 RFGLDTEAAELKKK
+473 RFGRETEERELKKN
-487 SQLIEELADIDYDSQ
+487 SQLIEKLADIDYDSE
-502 SLMERE
+502 SLKVRE

-529 VTVTDLV
+529 VTVTDLA
-536 NLPDTV
+536 NLPDEV

-556 DLQWIQLTDRGD
+556 DLQWIQLGARED
-568 GSYGANINVANY
+568 GSFGANINVANY

-591 YIVDGTGTPYM
+591 YIVDSTGTPYM
-602 IGQTT
+602 IGQAT
-607 GYGGEDGFGGAALGG
+607 GYVD
-622 SPPLL
+622 

>member
-1 MGKISIYAKRAL
+1 MRNLSVFVKAFFRIL
-13 RVLLTILSVLLAVL
+13 FTILAVLLAVL
-27 ATIITCSLKWMFDT
+27 ATVITCSLRWMFDT

-49 LIYHLTSPLE
+49 LIYHLTSPLD
-59 GTNDAMIKEY
+59 GTNDAMIREY
-69 VVKCIVPAV
+69 IDTCIVPAV
-78 VILLVLAVILTAF
+78 IVLLFLLVLFAAF
-91 RKKKRYYAV
+91 RKKKRYYIV
-100 MAGAIVLSVSVSAL
+100 MAGAIVLSVSVGAL
-114 SVHGAWQAL
+114 SVRGAWQDL

-140 DNYISPADVE
+140 DNYVSPSDVE
-150 MTFPQEKRNLIYI
+150 LTFPQEKRNLIYI

-177 GGAFTENVIPE
+177 GGAFDRNVIPE

-196 EDFSGETD
+196 EDFSGETAD
-204 KLNGGYSMPGTTWT
+204 LNGGYSMPGTTWT
-218 IGAMFGQTAGLPLSV
+218 IGAMFAQTSGLPLSV

-238 NMDTQDTFFAGAV
+238 SMDTQTSFFAGAV

-269 SDAVFGGRELY
+269 SDAAFGGRELY
-280 FTEHGSYEMMD
+280 FTEHGNYEMMD
-291 YKYAAQNGLIPEDYL
+291 YKYAVQNGLIPEDYH

-311 EDQKLFEFAKQK
+311 EDEKLFEFARQK

-349 MCEGCPKLYGD
+349 VCERCPQLYGD

-366 MRCSSQQVASFIRWI
+366 MRCSCRQVSAFVQWL

-390 TIVLCGDH
+390 TIILCGDH

-407 DVDSDYIRKT
+407 DIDSGYTRKT

-473 RFGLDTEAAELKKK
+473 RFGRETEERELKKN
-487 SQLIEELADIDYDSQ
+487 SQLIEKLADIDYDSE
-502 SLMERE
+502 SLKVRE

-529 VTVTDLV
+529 VTVTDLA
-536 NLPDTV
+536 NLPDEV

-556 DLQWIQLTDRGD
+556 DLQWIQLGARED
-568 GSYGANINVANY
+568 GSFGANINVANY

-591 YIVDGTGTPYM
+591 YIVDSTGTPYM
-602 IGQTT
+602 IGQAT
-607 GYGGEDGFGGAALGG
+607 GYVD
-622 SPPLL
+622 

>member
-1 MGKISIYAKRAL
+1 MKKLSVFVKAFFRIL
-13 RVLLTILSVLLAVL
+13 FTILAVLLAVL
-27 ATIITCSLKWMFDT
+27 ATVITCSLRWMFDT

-49 LIYHLTSPLE
+49 LIYHLTSPLD
-59 GTNDAMIKEY
+59 GTNDAMIREY
-69 VVKCIVPAV
+69 IDTCIVPAV
-78 VILLVLAVILTAF
+78 IVLLFLLVLFAAF
-91 RKKKRYYAV
+91 RKKKRYYIV
-100 MAGAIVLSVSVSAL
+100 MAGAIVLSVSVGAL
-114 SVHGAWQAL
+114 SVRGAWQDL

-140 DNYISPADVE
+140 DNYVSPSDVE
-150 MTFPQEKRNLIYI
+150 LTFPQEKRNLIYI

-177 GGAFTENVIPE
+177 GGAFDRNVIPE

-196 EDFSGETD
+196 EDFSGETAD
-204 KLNGGYSMPGTTWT
+204 LNGGYSMPGTTWT
-218 IGAMFGQTAGLPLSV
+218 IGAMFAQTSGLPLSV

-238 NMDTQDTFFAGAV
+238 SMDTQTSFFAGAV

-269 SDAVFGGRELY
+269 SDAAFGGRELY
-280 FTEHGSYEMMD
+280 FTEHGNYEMMD
-291 YKYAAQNGLIPEDYL
+291 YKYAVQNGLIPEDYY

-311 EDQKLFEFAKQK
+311 EDEKLFEFARQK

-349 MCEGCPKLYGD
+349 VCERCPQLYGD

-366 MRCSSQQVASFIRWI
+366 MRCSSRQVSAFVQWL

-390 TIVLCGDH
+390 TIILCGDH

-407 DVDSDYIRKT
+407 DIDSGYTRKT

-473 RFGLDTEAAELKKK
+473 RFGRETEERELKKN
-487 SQLIEELADIDYDSQ
+487 SQLIEKLADIDYDSE
-502 SLMERE
+502 SLKVRE

-529 VTVTDLV
+529 VTVTDLA
-536 NLPDTV
+536 NLPDEV

-556 DLQWIQLTDRGD
+556 DLQWIQLGARED
-568 GSYGANINVANY
+568 GSFGANINVANY

-591 YIVDGTGTPYM
+591 YIVDSTGTPYM
-602 IGQTT
+602 IGQAT
-607 GYGGEDGFGGAALGG
+607 GYVD
-622 SPPLL
+622 

>member
-140 DNYISPADVE
+140 DNYVSPADVE

-163 FLESMETTYADTQS
+163 FLESMETTYADTQN

-291 YKYAAQNGLIPEDYL
+291 YKYAAQNGLIPEGYL

-407 DVDSDYIRKT
+407 DVDGDYIRKT

-607 GYGGEDGFGGAALGG
+607 GYVD
-622 SPPLL
+622 

>member
-1 MGKISIYAKRAL
+1 MRKLSVFVKAFFRIL
-13 RVLLTILSVLLAVL
+13 FTILAVLLAVL
-27 ATIITCSLKWMFDT
+27 ATVITCSLRWMFDT

-49 LIYHLTSPLE
+49 LIYHLTSPLD
-59 GTNDAMIKEY
+59 GTNDAMIREY
-69 VVKCIVPAV
+69 IDTCIVPAV
-78 VILLVLAVILTAF
+78 IVLLFLLVLFAAF
-91 RKKKRYYAV
+91 RKKKRYYII
-100 MAGAIVLSVSVSAL
+100 MAGAIVLSVSVGAL
-114 SVHGAWQAL
+114 SVRGAWQDL

-140 DNYISPADVE
+140 DNYVSPSDVE
-150 MTFPQEKRNLIYI
+150 LTFPQEKRNLIYI

-177 GGAFTENVIPE
+177 GGAFDRNVIPE

-196 EDFSGETD
+196 EDFSGETAD
-204 KLNGGYSMPGTTWT
+204 LNGGYSMPGTTWT
-218 IGAMFGQTAGLPLSV
+218 IGAMFAQTSGLPLSV

-238 NMDTQDTFFAGAV
+238 SMDTQTSFFAGAV

-269 SDAVFGGRELY
+269 SDAAFGGRELY
-280 FTEHGSYEMMD
+280 FTEHGNYEMMD
-291 YKYAAQNGLIPEDYL
+291 YKYAVQNGLIPEDYY

-311 EDQKLFEFAKQK
+311 EDEKLFEFARQK

-349 MCEGCPKLYGD
+349 VCERCPQLYGD

-366 MRCSSQQVASFIRWI
+366 MRCSSRQVSAFVQWL

-390 TIVLCGDH
+390 TIILCGDH

-407 DVDSDYIRKT
+407 DIDSGYTRKT

-473 RFGLDTEAAELKKK
+473 RFGRETEERELKKN
-487 SQLIEELADIDYDSQ
+487 SQLIEKLADIDYDSE
-502 SLMERE
+502 SLKVRE

-529 VTVTDLV
+529 VTVTDLA
-536 NLPDTV
+536 NLPDEV

-556 DLQWIQLTDRGD
+556 DLQWIQLGARED
-568 GSYGANINVANY
+568 GSFGANINVANY

-591 YIVDGTGTPYM
+591 YIVDSTGTPYM
-602 IGQTT
+602 IGQAT
-607 GYGGEDGFGGAALGG
+607 GYVD
-622 SPPLL
+622 

>member
-123 DVGNYVADR
+123 DVGNYMADR

-140 DNYISPADVE
+140 DNYVSPADVE

-349 MCEGCPKLYGD
+349 TCEGCPKLYGD

-607 GYGGEDGFGGAALGG
+607 GYVD
-622 SPPLL
+622 

>member
-1 MGKISIYAKRAL
+1 
-13 RVLLTILSVLLAVL
+13 
-27 ATIITCSLKWMFDT
+27 
-41 WSNLTMDE
+41 MDE
-49 LIYHLTSPLE
+49 LIYHLTSPLD
-59 GTNDAMIKEY
+59 GTNDAMIREY
-69 VVKCIVPAV
+69 IDTCIVPAV
-78 VILLVLAVILTAF
+78 IVLLFLLVLFAAF
-91 RKKKRYYAV
+91 RKKKRYYIV
-100 MAGAIVLSVSVSAL
+100 MAGAIVLSVSVGAL
-114 SVHGAWQAL
+114 SVRGAWQDL

-140 DNYISPADVE
+140 DNYVSPSDVE
-150 MTFPQEKRNLIYI
+150 LTFPQEKRNLIYI

-177 GGAFTENVIPE
+177 GGAFDRNVIPE

-196 EDFSGETD
+196 EDFSGETAD
-204 KLNGGYSMPGTTWT
+204 LNGGYSMPGTTWT
-218 IGAMFGQTAGLPLSV
+218 IGAMFAQTSGLPLSV

-238 NMDTQDTFFAGAV
+238 SMDTQTSFFAGAV

-269 SDAVFGGRELY
+269 SDAAFGGRELY
-280 FTEHGSYEMMD
+280 FTEHGNYEMMD
-291 YKYAAQNGLIPEDYL
+291 YKYAVQNGLIPEDYY

-311 EDQKLFEFAKQK
+311 EDEKLFEFARQK

-349 MCEGCPKLYGD
+349 VCERCPQLYGD

-366 MRCSSQQVASFIRWI
+366 MRCSSRQVSAFVQWL

-390 TIVLCGDH
+390 TIILCGDH

-407 DVDSDYIRKT
+407 DIDSGYTRKT

-473 RFGLDTEAAELKKK
+473 RFGRETEERELKKN
-487 SQLIEELADIDYDSQ
+487 SQLIEKLADIDYDSE
-502 SLMERE
+502 SLKVRE

-529 VTVTDLV
+529 VTVTDLA
-536 NLPDTV
+536 NLPDEV

-556 DLQWIQLTDRGD
+556 DLQWIQLGARED
-568 GSYGANINVANY
+568 GSFGANINVANY

-591 YIVDGTGTPYM
+591 YIVDSTGTPYM
-602 IGQTT
+602 IGQAT
-607 GYGGEDGFGGAALGG
+607 GYVD
-622 SPPLL
+622 

>member
-13 RVLLTILSVLLAVL
+13 RVLLTILAVLLAVL

-78 VILLVLAVILTAF
+78 VILLVLAIILTAF

-140 DNYISPADVE
+140 DNYVSPADVE

-163 FLESMETTYADTQS
+163 FLESMETTYADTQN

-407 DVDSDYIRKT
+407 DVDGNYIRKT

-607 GYGGEDGFGGAALGG
+607 GYVD
-622 SPPLL
+622 

>member
-1 MGKISIYAKRAL
+1 MRKLSVFVKAFFRIL
-13 RVLLTILSVLLAVL
+13 FTILAVLLAVL
-27 ATIITCSLKWMFDT
+27 ATVITCSLRWMFDT

-49 LIYHLTSPLE
+49 LIYHLTSPLD
-59 GTNDAMIKEY
+59 GTNDAMIREY
-69 VVKCIVPAV
+69 IDTCIVPAV
-78 VILLVLAVILTAF
+78 IVLLFLLVLFAAF
-91 RKKKRYYAV
+91 RKKKRYYIV
-100 MAGAIVLSVSVSAL
+100 MAGAIVLSVSVGAL
-114 SVHGAWQAL
+114 SVRGAWQDL

-140 DNYISPADVE
+140 DNYVSPSDVE
-150 MTFPQEKRNLIYI
+150 LTFPQEKRNLIYI
-163 FLESMETTYADTQS
+163 FLESMEITYADTQS
-177 GGAFTENVIPE
+177 GGAFDRNVIPE

-196 EDFSGETD
+196 EDFSGETAD
-204 KLNGGYSMPGTTWT
+204 LNGGYSMPGTTWT
-218 IGAMFGQTAGLPLSV
+218 IGAMFAQTSGLPLSV

-238 NMDTQDTFFAGAV
+238 SMDTQTSFFAGAV

-269 SDAVFGGRELY
+269 SDAAFGGRELY
-280 FTEHGSYEMMD
+280 FTEHGNYEMMD
-291 YKYAAQNGLIPEDYL
+291 YKYAVQNGLIPEDYY

-311 EDQKLFEFAKQK
+311 EDEKLFEFARQK

-349 MCEGCPKLYGD
+349 VCERCPQLYGD

-366 MRCSSQQVASFIRWI
+366 MRCSSRQVSAFVQWL

-390 TIVLCGDH
+390 TIILCGDH

-407 DVDSDYIRKT
+407 DIDSGYTRKT

-473 RFGLDTEAAELKKK
+473 RFGRETEERELKKN
-487 SQLIEELADIDYDSQ
+487 SQLIEELADIDFDSQ

-529 VTVTDLV
+529 VTVTDLA
-536 NLPDTV
+536 NLPDEV

-556 DLQWIQLTDRGD
+556 DLQWIQLGARED
-568 GSYGANINVANY
+568 GSFGANINVANY

-591 YIVDGTGTPYM
+591 YIVDSTGTPYM
-602 IGQTT
+602 IGQAT
-607 GYGGEDGFGGAALGG
+607 GYVD
-622 SPPLL
+622 

>member
-1 MGKISIYAKRAL
+1 MRKLSVFVKAFFRIL
-13 RVLLTILSVLLAVL
+13 FTILAVLLAVL
-27 ATIITCSLKWMFDT
+27 ATVITCSLRWMFDT

-49 LIYHLTSPLE
+49 LIYHLTSPLD
-59 GTNDAMIKEY
+59 GTNDAMIREY
-69 VVKCIVPAV
+69 IDTCIVPAV
-78 VILLVLAVILTAF
+78 IVLLFLLVLFAAF
-91 RKKKRYYAV
+91 RKKKRYYVV

-114 SVHGAWQAL
+114 SVRGAWQDL

-140 DNYISPADVE
+140 DNYVSPSDVE
-150 MTFPQEKRNLIYI
+150 LTFPQEKRNLIYI

-177 GGAFTENVIPE
+177 GGAFDRNVIPE

-196 EDFSGETD
+196 EDFSGETAD
-204 KLNGGYSMPGTTWT
+204 LNGGYSMPGTTWT
-218 IGAMFGQTAGLPLSV
+218 IGAMFAQTSGLPLSV

-238 NMDTQDTFFAGAV
+238 SMDTQTSFFAGAV

-269 SDAVFGGRELY
+269 SDAAFGGRELY
-280 FTEHGSYEMMD
+280 FTEHGNYEMMD
-291 YKYAAQNGLIPEDYL
+291 YKYAVQNGLIPEDYY

-311 EDQKLFEFAKQK
+311 EDEKLFEFARQK

-349 MCEGCPKLYGD
+349 VCERCPQLYGD

-366 MRCSSQQVASFIRWI
+366 MRCSSRQVSAFVQWL

-390 TIVLCGDH
+390 TIILCGDH

-407 DVDSDYIRKT
+407 DIDSGYTRKT

-473 RFGLDTEAAELKKK
+473 RFGRETEERELKKN
-487 SQLIEELADIDYDSQ
+487 SQLIEKLADIDYDSE
-502 SLMERE
+502 SLKVRE

-529 VTVTDLV
+529 VTVTDLA
-536 NLPDTV
+536 NLPDEV

-556 DLQWIQLTDRGD
+556 DLQWIQLGSRED
-568 GSYGANINVANY
+568 GSFGANINVANY

-591 YIVDGTGTPYM
+591 YIVDSTGTPYM
-602 IGQTT
+602 IGQAT
-607 GYGGEDGFGGAALGG
+607 GYVD
-622 SPPLL
+622 